1 MGDNHSCLVIL
12 RILCPVAR
20 NGGTG
25 ASCTLSEEKASP
37 KNIAGK
43 KPLISSDGAMDDALK
58 SLGTQFNDPSLKS
71 STRVL
76 ILFSLA
82 LNGKL
87 GFADLI
93 NLTGTGKGSLSNHLE
108 KLEASGYIITKS
120 IMTFSGPRIVAE
132 ITEKG
137 LQSYNELLGLL
148 KKLGK

>member
-1 MGDNHSCLVIL
+1 VESPG
-12 RILCPVAR
+12 RA
-20 NGGTG
+20 G
-25 ASCTLSEEKASP
+25 AVGVLIEEKVPQDSREPKETPASI
-37 KNIAGK
+37 NGDVAG
-43 KPLISSDGAMDDALK
+43 DALK
-58 SLGTQFNDPSLKS
+58 SLSTQFNDPCLKS

-87 GFADLI
+87 GFGDLL

-108 KLEASGYIITKS
+108 KLEVSGYIRTKS
-120 IMTFSGPRIVAE
+120 MMTFGGPRIVAE

-137 LQSYNELLGLL
+137 LESYKELLGSL

>member
-1 MGDNHSCLVIL
+1 LI
-12 RILCPVAR
+12 
-20 NGGTG
+20 
-25 ASCTLSEEKASP
+25 EEKPSQNSDNYQEGNHP
-37 KNIAGK
+37 
-43 KPLISSDGAMDDALK
+43 SSNGDESGDALK
-58 SLGTQFNDPSLKS
+58 SLGEQFNDPCLKS

-87 GFADLI
+87 GFLDLL

-108 KLEASGYIITKS
+108 KLEASGYIRTKS
-120 IMTFSGPRIVAE
+120 LMTFGGSRVVAE

-137 LQSYNELLGLL
+137 LESYEGLLGSL